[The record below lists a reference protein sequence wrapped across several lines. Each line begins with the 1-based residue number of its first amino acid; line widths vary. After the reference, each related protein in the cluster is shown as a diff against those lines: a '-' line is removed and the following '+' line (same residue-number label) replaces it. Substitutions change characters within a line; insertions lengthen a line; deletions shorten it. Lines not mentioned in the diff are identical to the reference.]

1 MSTYPAHARRMSI
14 TDEEAL
20 ACGSA
25 AEWREWLA
33 ANGRTE
39 RSVWLIV
46 RRDEG
51 GVNLATAVEHA
62 LCFGW
67 IDSKTVKRDDRS
79 TYQCFTPRNPRSTWS
94 KVNRDRVDRLTAA
107 GLMEPPGQALIDHA
121 HHTGTWDL
129 LADAQNLI
137 VPADLAAAASRESPG
152 KQALPGLPTLRP
164 PHHPRVDHP
173 RQTPRNPSHPHRP
186 NRHRSNPQPPSQH
199 PPLTHPRARGPGRVV
214 SGVGSGGGVGRVVE
228 VLGGGG
234 LGGGRG
240 LGLG

>member
-1 MSTYPAHARRMSI
+1 MSI
-14 TDEEAL
+14 ADEEAL
-20 ACGSA
+20 ECGSA

-39 RSVWLIV
+39 RSIWLIV

-51 GVNLATAVEHA
+51 RVNLATAVEQA

-137 VPADLAAAASRESPG
+137 VPADLAAALA
-152 KQALPGLPTLRP
+152 A
-164 PHHPRVDHP
+164 
-173 RQTPRNPSHPHRP
+173 
-186 NRHRSNPQPPSQH
+186 NPQANKHFQAFPPSACRAILEWITLAKR
-199 PPLTHPRARGPGRVV
+199 PETRATRIARTVTEATHNHRANAPH
-214 SGVGSGGGVGRVVE
+214 
-228 VLGGGG
+228 
-234 LGGGRG
+234 
-240 LGLG
+240 

>member
-1 MSTYPAHARRMSI
+1 MSI

-51 GVNLATAVEHA
+51 RVNLATAVEHA

-67 IDSKTVKRDDRS
+67 IDSKTMKRDERS

-94 KVNRDRVDRLTAA
+94 KINRERVEELIAA
-107 GLMEPPGQALIDHA
+107 GLMDAAGQELIDLA
-121 HHTGTWDL
+121 KRTGTWDL

-137 VPADLAAAASRESPG
+137 VPADLAAALAANPPAD
-152 KQALPGLPTLRP
+152 KHFQAF
-164 PHHPRVDHP
+164 
-173 RQTPRNPSHPHRP
+173 
-186 NRHRSNPQPPSQH
+186 PPSSRRAILEWITLAKRPETRAGRIEQ
-199 PPLTHPRARGPGRVV
+199 TVAQAAENVRAR
-214 SGVGSGGGVGRVVE
+214 
-228 VLGGGG
+228 
-234 LGGGRG
+234 
-240 LGLG
+240 